1 MATDLRLR
9 AELAAVERLR
19 LTRPGARWRE
29 VPEGYLADWRDN
41 LIEGV
46 TAADVEA
53 DLRRGAGNEL
63 ADQPGEP
70 AKFCAAFSSSALAA
84 NTFAPFRRQ
93 PERLSLAGVTGFDT
107 IEFEYPCD
115 NGLVGTNPHFDL
127 FARTATT
134 AIAVESKFLE
144 PLQQKP
150 AQFSDQYA
158 RPFLGTAD
166 RPRIAEQPWARMY
179 ARLCND
185 PQTYRHLDAA
195 QLVKHYLGLR
205 HSFAT
210 QERTLVYLYWEPSNA
225 AELAVYRDLRLEIN
239 DFAAAVA
246 GCDTR
251 FVALSYPSLWR
262 EWQQNRARVDVSQHL
277 ERLRQR
283 YSFGL

>member
-1 MATDLRLR
+1 MVTDLRSR
-9 AELAAVERLR
+9 AELAAMERLR
-19 LTRPGARWRE
+19 LTRPDVRWRE
-29 VPEGYLADWRDN
+29 AAAGYLADWRDN

-46 TAADVEA
+46 AAADVEA

-63 ADQPGEP
+63 TDQPDEP
-70 AKFCAAFSSSALAA
+70 SKFCAAFSSSALAV
-84 NTFAPFRRQ
+84 NTFAPFRLR
-93 PERLSLAGVTGFDT
+93 PERLSLAGVTGFDA
-107 IEFEYPCD
+107 IELEYPCD

-134 AIAVESKFLE
+134 VIAVESKFLE

-150 AQFSDQYA
+150 AKFSDQYA
-158 RPFLGTAD
+158 RPFMGTVE
-166 RPRIAEQPWARMY
+166 RPRIAEEPWARMY
-179 ARLCND
+179 ARLRSD

-210 QERTLVYLYWEPSNA
+210 LERTLVYLYWEPANA
-225 AELAVYRDLRLEIN
+225 ADLPVYRDLRLEIN

-251 FVALSYPSLWR
+251 FVALSYPSLWV
-262 EWQQNRARVDVSQHL
+262 EWQQNRACVDMSQHL

-283 YSFGL
+283 YAFGL

>member
-1 MATDLRLR
+1 M
-9 AELAAVERLR
+9 ERLR
-19 LTRPGARWRE
+19 LTRPDVRWRE
-29 VPEGYLADWRDN
+29 IPAGYLADWRDN
-41 LIEGV
+41 LVEGV
-46 TAADVEA
+46 AAADCEA
-53 DLRRGAGNEL
+53 DLCRGAGNEL
-63 ADQPGEP
+63 TDQPDAP
-70 AKFCAAFSSSALAA
+70 AKFCAAFSSSALVV
-84 NTFAPFRRQ
+84 NTFGPFRRR
-93 PERLSLAGVTGFDT
+93 PERLSLAGVTGFDAM
-107 IEFEYPCD
+107 EFEYPCD

-134 AIAVESKFLE
+134 VIAVESKFLE

-158 RPFLGTAD
+158 RSFMGNVD
-166 RPRIAEQPWARMY
+166 RPRIAEDPWAKMY
-179 ARLCND
+179 ARLRSD

-210 QERTLVYLYWEPSNA
+210 HERTLVYLYWEPANA
-225 AELAVYRDLRLEIN
+225 ADLAVYRDLRLEIN

-262 EWQQNRARVDVSQHL
+262 EWQQNRTFVDMSKHL
-277 ERLRQR
+277 EQLRQR
-283 YSFGL
+283 YAFGL